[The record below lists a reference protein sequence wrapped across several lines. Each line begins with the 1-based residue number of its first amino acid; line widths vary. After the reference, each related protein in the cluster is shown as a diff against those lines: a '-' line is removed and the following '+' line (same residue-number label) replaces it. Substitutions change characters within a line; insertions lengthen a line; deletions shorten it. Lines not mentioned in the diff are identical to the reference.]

1 MAYFFCMCYYR
12 KQIILEIKML
22 SKIKNMNIDRKLYT
36 VIFMI
41 SFLSLFSAFMLE
53 WFAGF
58 DPCFLC
64 WTQRFGFAL
73 VMLASIIFMIKTP
86 TRVATKVTSYVV
98 TILSA
103 FFGIGVAL
111 RHMYIIKNPE
121 SATCGFGPDMV
132 FEMMPFMDA
141 IMQFFIGSSSC
152 TKVEGILGVS
162 FPVWALMLFSLIAL
176 LCLTGV
182 VKAFSGRKRVE

>member
-1 MAYFFCMCYYR
+1 
-12 KQIILEIKML
+12 ML
-22 SKIKNMNIDRKLYT
+22 SKIKNMNFNKKIYGATFL
-36 VIFMI
+36 I
-41 SFLSLFSAFMLE
+41 SFLSLLSAFMLE

-58 DPCFLC
+58 EPCFLC

-73 VMLASIIFMIKTP
+73 VMLISLIFMVKTP
-86 TRVATKVTSYVV
+86 NRVTTKVISYLV
-98 TILSA
+98 TMLSA

-132 FEMMPFMDA
+132 FDMMPFMDA

-176 LCLTGV
+176 LCLLGGAKV
-182 VKAFSGRKRVE
+182 FSDRKSVE

>member
-1 MAYFFCMCYYR
+1 
-12 KQIILEIKML
+12 ML
-22 SKIKNMNIDRKLYT
+22 SKIKSVDFNKKIYSA
-36 VIFMI
+36 IFSI
-41 SFLSLFSAFMLE
+41 SFLSLLSAFMLE

-58 DPCFLC
+58 EPCFLC

-73 VMLASIIFMIKTP
+73 VMLISILFLIKTP
-86 TRVATKVTSYVV
+86 ARVATKVTSYII
-98 TILSA
+98 TMLSA

-132 FEMMPFMDA
+132 FDMMPFMDA

-152 TKVEGILGVS
+152 TKVEGILGVP

-176 LCLTGV
+176 LCLIGT
-182 VKAFSGRKRVE
+182 VKAFSGRELAE

>member
-1 MAYFFCMCYYR
+1 
-12 KQIILEIKML
+12 ML
-22 SKIKNMNIDRKLYT
+22 NKIKNMNRDKKIYT
-36 VIFMI
+36 SIFLI
-41 SFLSLFSAFMLE
+41 SFLSLLSAFMLE

-58 DPCFLC
+58 KPCFLC

-73 VMLASIIFMIKTP
+73 VMLTSVAFMIKTP
-86 TRVATKVTSYVV
+86 TRIATKVTSYVV
-98 TILSA
+98 TMLSA

-132 FEMMPFMDA
+132 FDMMPFMDA

-152 TKVEGILGVS
+152 TKVEGILGVP
-162 FPVWALMLFSLIAL
+162 FPVWALMLFSLVAL
-176 LCLTGV
+176 LCLIGV
-182 VKAFSGRKRVE
+182 VKAFSGRESVEWVSFLYI